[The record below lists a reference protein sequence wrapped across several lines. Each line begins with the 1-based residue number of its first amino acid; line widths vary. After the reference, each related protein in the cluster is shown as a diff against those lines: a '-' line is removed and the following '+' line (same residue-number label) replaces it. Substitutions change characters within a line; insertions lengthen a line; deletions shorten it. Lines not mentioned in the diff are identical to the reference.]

1 MVGSVGGDG
10 GQVESDAGDRSADD
24 DPWRALAETAV
35 RGVGQRAEDDVGDQ
49 GEDDADG
56 VHRAED
62 RFALTDAERVEA
74 GWEQH
79 GGSDGAGHHE
89 DDAEED
95 EARAEASKIQFAY
108 RFTGVGS
115 EFLGGSSLGWSV
127 FFGAIAVMI
136 PFGYWFTFANT
147 HEIAS
152 MKPGDGVDGRA
163 GRIPVGDHFK
173 ALARNK
179 YWWLT
184 LGLNFAL
191 WTYNGMAAY
200 IAKYVLGNSNLIA
213 VIGLAT
219 VIPMVIG
226 LPFAGPLVARFGKR
240 NASMAGLVLVAVGS
254 LLVFVDPS
262 NLWVF
267 FVSIIVRMVGIIPMN
282 AALNAMS
289 GDVVEYGEW
298 RSGVRSDGIVFS
310 SSSFSMKVAMGVSSA
325 AIAWILGASGYD
337 GSLAVRS
344 DATVSAMVNTFVWVP
359 VAMVVVMAALLFF
372 YDLDKRVDRVG
383 GELAARRV

>member
-35 RGVGQRAEDDVGDQ
+35 GGVGQRAEDDVGDQ

-62 RFALTDAERVEA
+62 RFALTDDERVEA

-95 EARAEASKIQFAY
+95 EACAEASKIQFAY

-184 LGLNFAL
+184 LGGSTLRCGPTTA
-191 WTYNGMAAY
+191 WPPT
-200 IAKYVLGNSNLIA
+200 SPSTCS
-213 VIGLAT
+213 AT
-219 VIPMVIG
+219 PI
-226 LPFAGPLVARFGKR
+226 
-240 NASMAGLVLVAVGS
+240 
-254 LLVFVDPS
+254 
-262 NLWVF
+262 
-267 FVSIIVRMVGIIPMN
+267 
-282 AALNAMS
+282 
-289 GDVVEYGEW
+289 
-298 RSGVRSDGIVFS
+298 
-310 SSSFSMKVAMGVSSA
+310 
-325 AIAWILGASGYD
+325 
-337 GSLAVRS
+337 
-344 DATVSAMVNTFVWVP
+344 
-359 VAMVVVMAALLFF
+359 
-372 YDLDKRVDRVG
+372 
-383 GELAARRV
+383 

>member
-1 MVGSVGGDG
+1 MGAPA
-10 GQVESDAGDRSADD
+10 EFPSATISRRL
-24 DPWRALAETAV
+24 RATS
-35 RGVGQRAEDDVGDQ
+35 
-49 GEDDADG
+49 
-56 VHRAED
+56 
-62 RFALTDAERVEA
+62 T
-74 GWEQH
+74 
-79 GGSDGAGHHE
+79 GGS
-89 DDAEED
+89 
-95 EARAEASKIQFAY
+95 RW
-108 RFTGVGS
+108 GS
-115 EFLGGSSLGWSV
+115 
-127 FFGAIAVMI
+127 
-136 PFGYWFTFANT
+136 T
-147 HEIAS
+147 
-152 MKPGDGVDGRA
+152 
-163 GRIPVGDHFK
+163 
-173 ALARNK
+173 
-179 YWWLT
+179 
-184 LGLNFAL
+184 
-191 WTYNGMAAY
+191 TYNGMAAY

-383 GELAARRV
+383 GELRRPSRVAQRPLGFPWSPGMHPVGARPDLLASGCENMP

>member
-35 RGVGQRAEDDVGDQ
+35 GGVGQRAEDDVGDQ

-95 EARAEASKIQFAY
+95 EARAEASKIQFAH

-184 LGLNFAL
+184 LGLNDL
-191 WTYNGMAAY
+191 QRHGRLHRQ
-200 IAKYVLGNSNLIA
+200 VR
-213 VIGLAT
+213 
-219 VIPMVIG
+219 
-226 LPFAGPLVARFGKR
+226 ARQLQSDR
-240 NASMAGLVLVAVGS
+240 R
-254 LLVFVDPS
+254 D
-262 NLWVF
+262 
-267 FVSIIVRMVGIIPMN
+267 R
-282 AALNAMS
+282 S
-289 GDVVEYGEW
+289 GDSDPHGHRPAVRRTARGPVRQTQRLDG
-298 RSGVRSDGIVFS
+298 RPGARRRRQSAGVRRSEQPVGVLRLHHRAHGRHHPDERRAQRHERRRGGIWR
-310 SSSFSMKVAMGVSSA
+310 MAQRR
-325 AIAWILGASGYD
+325 
-337 GSLAVRS
+337 AVRWHR
-344 DATVSAMVNTFVWVP
+344 VQLVQ
-359 VAMVVVMAALLFF
+359 LLHEGGHGRF
-372 YDLDKRVDRVG
+372 LGRHRVDTRG
-383 GELAARRV
+383 QRI

>member
-35 RGVGQRAEDDVGDQ
+35 GGVGQRAEDDVGDQ

-95 EARAEASKIQFAY
+95 EARAEASKIQFAH

-184 LGLNFAL
+184 LGLNDLQRHGRLHRQVRARQL
-191 WTYNGMAAY
+191 QSDRRDRSGDSDPH
-200 IAKYVLGNSNLIA
+200 GHRPA
-213 VIGLAT
+213 VRRTAR
-219 VIPMVIG
+219 
-226 LPFAGPLVARFGKR
+226 GPVRQTQRLDGRPGARR
-240 NASMAGLVLVAVGS
+240 VGS